1 MDADPNS
8 HRDAERCPTKSP
20 AMDGQ
25 QGIMYQPEGPP
36 HTVPQQE
43 NSQVPVLLNWPT
55 AILPM
60 NSTPVTL
67 SPQMMISFSCDHC
80 QPMTVPCVFSNVLL
94 QPCINAPTPVLPAQ
108 VLVSGICFQ
117 GPENANQAPGIPN
130 QINDASNQGPE
141 VYSQVPDTSGSLVP
155 EVYTQVCDT
164 CSLVPEGTT
173 QLSDASNQ
181 GALSAEVDRQK
192 VLDAAE
198 ALLILHNSPQ
208 AWQDTCSTSGPDG
221 E

>member
-8 HRDAERCPTKSP
+8 HVDAEQCPAKSP
-20 AMDGQ
+20 GMDGQ
-25 QGIMYQPEGPP
+25 QGIIYQPEVPP

-55 AILPM
+55 TFLPV

-80 QPMTVPCVFSNVLL
+80 QPVTIPCLFSNVLL
-94 QPCINAPTPVLPAQ
+94 QPCINATPPGLPAQ
-108 VLVSGICFQ
+108 VSSICFQ
-117 GPENANQAPGIPN
+117 GPENANQAPVISN
-130 QINDASNQGPE
+130 QINDVSNQSPE
-141 VYSQVPDTSGSLVP
+141 VYTQLPDTSSLVP
-155 EVYTQVCDT
+155 EVYTQLHDT
-164 CSLVPEGTT
+164 YNLVPEGTT
-173 QLSDASNQ
+173 QLSGVSNQ